1 MQAPTVGGREFPL
14 SSSQGFWTIDVLQV
28 SMNNGGKGKAG
39 LPGGKDACVWPQG
52 LDDPEVSLLGLVVS
66 SDLSMLHTRK
76 VSCL

>member
-39 LPGGKDACVWPQG
+39 LQEGLGRMPVCGHKD
-52 LDDPEVSLLGLVVS
+52 LMIL
-66 SDLSMLHTRK
+66 R
-76 VSCL
+76 